1 MYDLVSVS
9 DIAAGVVGYV
19 YADTLN
25 TAKPS
30 MQAGQSFVVSLVAR
44 IASKAGMGSFM
55 GKLDDGQKNQLIV
68 AIISA
73 LACSYKGGS
82 PLKGSLTGMSIDLLA
97 EDLIR
102 MFDISDMGY
111 FQMGTATSNPNLAGG
126 SSNTPPPGFVT
137 GPTHSYAEP
146 PAFMRSRVS

>member
-9 DIAAGVVGYV
+9 DIAAGIVGYV

-30 MQAGQSFVVSLVAR
+30 MQATQSFVVSVIAR

-55 GKLDDGQKNQLIV
+55 GKLDDNQKNQLVV
-68 AIISA
+68 AILSA
-73 LACSYKGGS
+73 LAGSYKGGS
-82 PLKGSLTGMSIDLLA
+82 PLKGGLTGTSIDLLGG
-97 EDLIR
+97 DLIQ
-102 MFDISDMGY
+102 MFNIEDIGY
-111 FQMGTATSNPNLAGG
+111 FQMGTATPNPNLAGG
-126 SSNTPPPGFVT
+126 SSNIPPPGFVT

-146 PAFMRSRVS
+146 PAFARSRVS